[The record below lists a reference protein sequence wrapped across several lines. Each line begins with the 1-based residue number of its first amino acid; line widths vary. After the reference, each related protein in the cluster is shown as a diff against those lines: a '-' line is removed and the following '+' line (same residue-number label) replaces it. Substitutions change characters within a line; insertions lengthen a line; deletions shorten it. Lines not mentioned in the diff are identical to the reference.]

1 MENKLKNKKKPVLVT
16 GATGYV
22 AGWVVKRLLDEGL
35 TVHATVRN
43 LNDKS
48 KLQYLASLPENSP
61 GTLKFFEADLL
72 KNGSYDEAMQDCEIV
87 FHTASPF
94 SLNVK
99 NARKQLLE
107 PALNGTRNVL
117 ESVNRTRSVRR
128 VVLTSSVAAMYGDNA
143 DLADLPGR
151 IITEDAWNTSSSEKH
166 QPYSYSKVIAEREA
180 WNIQKSSSRWDLVV
194 INPSF
199 VLGPGISPTGTSES
213 QKLMLQIGNGS
224 FKSGLPDFAIG
235 MVDVRDV
242 AEAHFQAAFNPA
254 ANGRYITSGHNAD
267 FLTIATT
274 LSKKY
279 GNAFPLPNKTLP
291 RFLLMILGPLM
302 GLKYKMLRRNIGIPF
317 MADNSKIRN
326 ELGITFRSLEETIT
340 DHFQQMIDNHLIK
353 PAK

>member
-1 MENKLKNKKKPVLVT
+1 MKIKKSNPVLVT

-35 TVHATVRN
+35 TVHAAVRN
-43 LNDKS
+43 TKDKS
-48 KLQYLASLPENSP
+48 KLQYLEALAEKSP
-61 GTLKFFEADLL
+61 GTIKFFEADLL
-72 KNGSYDEAMQDCEIV
+72 KSGSYDEAMQNCEIV

-99 NARKQLLE
+99 NVQTQLIE
-107 PALNGTRNVL
+107 PALNGTKNVL
-117 ESVNRTRSVRR
+117 ESVNRTQSVQR

-143 DLADLPGR
+143 DLLNLPDR
-151 IITEDAWNTSSSEKH
+151 TVTEEAWNTSSNEKH
-166 QPYSYSKVIAEREA
+166 QPYSYSKMLAEREA
-180 WNIQKSSSRWDLVV
+180 WNICKAQDRWQMVV

-213 QKLMLQIGNGS
+213 QKMMLQIGNGTY
-224 FKSGLPDFAIG
+224 KSGVPDFAIG

-254 ANGRYITSGHNAD
+254 ASGRYITSGHNAD
-267 FLTIATT
+267 FLTIAGT

-279 GNAFPLPNKTLP
+279 GNAYPFPKKTIP
-291 RFLLMILGPLM
+291 KFLLMILGPFM
-302 GLKYKMLRRNIGIPF
+302 GLKIKMLRRNIGIPF
-317 MADNSKIRN
+317 KADNSKIKN
-326 ELGITFRSLEETIT
+326 DLGIRFRNLEETIV
-340 DHFQQMIDNHLIK
+340 DHFQQMIDNQLVK